1 MIDNN
6 SSDRNRFINGILVVV
21 AVAMLAASIYSVYLA
36 WRTGLAQSRAETA
49 SRLMAIRTSPR
60 STETPGIN
68 AWVSWSLLNSGTHGE
83 ENDRLRQLVA
93 PRTGGQFPVEFQGL
107 LDALSLPVP
116 EAKPVTIRSDNAFD
130 KTASNEQAAGS
141 LEFRNVNFVENAD
154 QLFVLTAR
162 QNETVQAQVEDFS
175 SRATTHLMAI
185 NDAWRSKPSL
195 ERLTNLSRVRSA
207 RVARFYVL
215 SEDESLISLPLG
227 EDGRSGEQLYL
238 SERDEFRK
246 NPLSPSFVSNN
257 FFFNFQFE
265 KPLADQAAFS
275 GMYLD
280 LGGLGLVASV
290 TKPVIYNGKRS
301 VLGADIAFDIDWE
314 EFARNLSPNLVSHVA
329 HTRNDAENWNPWNEF
344 LSGLPSEET
353 ELRNELAELAER
365 ELLDS
370 EPSPRKS
377 VYLATTR
384 KGSDVMAIQVNRST
398 WLLLLVAANEIKL
411 PWATILLTSLVF
423 LSLLFRIEQSRRT
436 AVAAQRS
443 ARGEMQEKQNLLET
457 MQVPLMV
464 VDPNTDEVVFCNR
477 AAQTIGMS
485 QGNFFGKDIVAQDDD
500 SQSHYRQTQ
509 TLGEEHRRA
518 YGVPI
523 RTDVASSNYAIV
535 RSVAVTAPIETLH
548 ADERHRLGILF
559 LVNEERDLNLLLK
572 QRMTEAR
579 IDEKRQL
586 SGLMNHGIDSLAR
599 ILRSQIENAAGS
611 TSEDHQRFTKW
622 LSSYLSERIQLVAWT
637 LENWGSNPSATE
649 QRIIMRSTVETTVAN
664 YNDLFKIVAN
674 DRHLREQLHWNNGTV
689 STANSTSDHFSDSPE
704 GLIQMQLDWSEDSCF
719 AVPRDG
725 VFGFFLSEALINA
738 VRHGAPGSK
747 VNFSITE
754 NRVRNELTFSITNS
768 TSKIGTGQRA
778 GSDRKPFG
786 GTDIMYELARL
797 AGWSEPEF
805 KLDSGVHEL
814 TWSIPAIRRK
824 AERLGD

>member
-6 SSDRNRFINGILVVV
+6 SSDRNRFINGILIVV
-21 AVAMLAASIYSVYLA
+21 AIAMLAASIYSVYLA

-68 AWVSWSLLNSGTHGE
+68 AWVSWSLLNSGEYGKG
-83 ENDRLRQLVA
+83 NDRLRQLVA
-93 PRTGGQFPVEFQGL
+93 PRTGGQIPVEFQGL
-107 LDALSLPVP
+107 LDALRLPVP
-116 EAKPVTIRSDNAFD
+116 EPRPVVIRSDNAFD
-130 KTASNEQAAGS
+130 QTAANEQSTGS

-162 QNETVQAQVEDFS
+162 QNETVQAQIKEFS
-175 SRATTHLMAI
+175 SAATTHLMAI
-185 NDAWRSKPSL
+185 NNAWLSEPSL
-195 ERLTNLSRVRSA
+195 EPLRNLSRVRSA

-215 SEDESLISLPLG
+215 NEDESLISLPLG
-227 EDGRSGEQLYL
+227 ESGRSGEPLYL

-265 KPLADQAAFS
+265 KPLTDQAAFS

-290 TKPVIYNGKRS
+290 TKPVVYNGKRS

-344 LSGLPSEET
+344 LSGLPSDEP
-353 ELRNELAELAER
+353 ELRNELTELAER
-365 ELLDS
+365 ESLDS

-384 KGSDVMAIQVNRST
+384 AGSDVMAIQVNRST

-411 PWATILLTSLVF
+411 PWTTILLTSLVF
-423 LSLLFRIEQSRRT
+423 LSLLVRIEQSRRT

-477 AAQTIGMS
+477 AANTIGMS
-485 QGNFFGKDIVAQDDD
+485 QGNFFGKDIVAQDHD

-523 RTDVASSNYAIV
+523 CTDAAASNYAIV
-535 RSVAVTAPIETLH
+535 RSVAVTAPIESLH

-559 LVNEERDLNLLLK
+559 LVNEERDLELLLK
-572 QRMTEAR
+572 QRMEKVR

-599 ILRSQIENAAGS
+599 ILRNQMESKTALES
-611 TSEDHQRFTKW
+611 DERQRFVRW
-622 LSSYLSERIQLVAWT
+622 LSNYLSERIQLVAWT
-637 LENWGSNPSATE
+637 LENWGRTPSATE
-649 QRIIMRSTVETTVAN
+649 QRIITRSTVETTVAN
-664 YNDLFKIVAN
+664 YNDLFETVAN

-689 STANSTSDHFSDSPE
+689 SASKESVERPANTAG
-704 GLIQMQLDWSEDSCF
+704 GLIQTQFDWSEDSCF

-738 VRHGAPGSK
+738 VRHGQPGTQ
-747 VNFSITE
+747 VDFNIAE
-754 NRVRNELTFSITNS
+754 NRVRNELTFTITNR
-768 TSKIGTGQRA
+768 TNN
-778 GSDRKPFG
+778 GSVVDGKPFG
-786 GTDIMYELARL
+786 GTDIMQELARL
-797 AGWSEPEF
+797 AGWSTPEF
-805 KLDSGVHEL
+805 NLDVGVHKL